1 MALDKNVLAAALAE
15 TFQKAFDE
23 GWTQQQVA
31 NGLATAIDAFVRSAE
46 VAAVK
51 SKLALDIPNN
61 SGTGTQTGTVKLQ

>member
-46 VAAVK
+46 VAGVK
-51 SKLALDIPNN
+51 SKLTLDVPNN